1 MAGYKIHLKVTVKTI
16 AKASGRCEET
26 VRRHI
31 KSGKLD
37 ATDLR
42 SIQKWLNERGKFN

>member
-1 MAGYKIHLKVTVKTI
+1 MGLHKIHLKVTVKTI
-16 AKASGRCEET
+16 AVASGRCEET

-42 SIQKWLNERGKFN
+42 SIQKRSGQRLY

>member
-1 MAGYKIHLKVTVKTI
+1 MGLHKIHLKVTVKTI

-31 KSGKLD
+31 KSGRLVPS
-37 ATDLR
+37 DLR
-42 SIQKWLNERGKFN
+42 SIQKWLNEKGKR